1 MGKCQFYTPHME
13 TLLKYCNAL
22 YSLKGCGSGGLLH
35 ILLDD
40 DNIDD
45 ESICYCLKECLLHP
59 EKEES
64 ALGILICHEYLKM
77 PIEDRMIFDELWCG
91 WDGECE
97 NYPVVHRC
105 VDCYHIEPVMK
116 KEVLSDESRS

>member
-13 TLLKYCNAL
+13 TLLKYCNTL

-91 WDGECE
+91 WDGECK
-97 NYPVVHRC
+97 NCPVVHRC

-116 KEVLSDESRS
+116 GDLINHE

>member
-1 MGKCQFYTPHME
+1 MGKCRFYTPRMG

-35 ILLDD
+35 ILLSDS
-40 DNIDD
+40 NIDD

-77 PIEDRMIFDELWCG
+77 SMEDRMIFDELWCG
-91 WDGECE
+91 WDGECK
-97 NYPVVHRC
+97 NCPVPVVYRC
-105 VDCYHIEPVMK
+105 VDCYRIDTVMK
-116 KEVLSDESRS
+116 KGDSIR